1 MIFLDNSKNTQ
12 FEKKTTLQDILFLIQ
27 DGAAKKK
34 SGWQPI
40 RGTQKLLL
48 KPIYLRY
55 LNCGDTRTDE
65 VEDAARFEVWK
76 GTLGILG
83 IPYMDVLRVLATI
96 LLLGNIE
103 FVEGEGL
110 EVI

>member
-1 MIFLDNSKNTQ
+1 MLATVLELREISRNYAQFLGVYRASKIHLRW
-12 FEKKTTLQDILFLIQ
+12 KPY
-27 DGAAKKK
+27 
-34 SGWQPI
+34 WQPI
-40 RGTQKLLL
+40 KGTRRLHF
-48 KPIYLRY
+48 KPISLRY

-96 LLLGNIE
+96 LLLGNVE